1 LTHEHGEDFSSFL
14 GTELGSKTATAAIV
28 FSFGFNV
35 LVGVN
40 NWAKLAKYQLWL
52 RVSTAQCFPFLDFG
66 WLLLFLS
73 GIIMV
78 SVIKQSE
85 RHC

>member
-1 LTHEHGEDFSSFL
+1 MSTAKIFHLFS
-14 GTELGSKTATAAIV
+14 GQNWAARRRRPPLF